1 MEIRDP
7 IHGTMDIS
15 TAEEEI
21 LDSRVFQRLRQIKQL
36 GFSEFSFPGGT
47 HNRYIHSLGAHYL
60 AGLAFDS
67 IFQNY
72 DFGSPETHKRLKQC
86 VRLGALLHDVGHGPL
101 SHTTE
106 EVMPKLGAVGVKAY
120 ENLRTD
126 IPVPEDHTDPDRQ
139 ADHEDYTIKFI
150 TDSPLT
156 EIIERNFSDIKPLH
170 VACLIDKTL
179 AAPDDFFMDKGIDFR
194 GILSQ
199 IVSSELDVD
208 RMDYLLRDAYFCGT
222 DYGRIE
228 WEWLLDNMTFNVVDN
243 KMYLALA
250 KRALYAFDDFL
261 ISRHHMNL
269 NLYFHHKSVIYEE
282 MLHRYLTSKDCSFFL
297 PPEIDKYIQCT
308 DYALYEHLSK
318 VDNDWAKR
326 ITERRIYK
334 VLFEYHVTG
343 DASRVDNVEKAL
355 NKAGIPLIRA
365 GSSARL
371 SKYHGGSTVEKS
383 FPIYVVDPY
392 DPKSNP
398 YPIEESTSIFQKY
411 DEIRRIERIYVP
423 PEKYAEARALFVS
436 EDL

>member
-47 HNRYIHSLGAHYL
+47 HNRYIHSLGAQYL

-72 DFGSPETHKRLKQC
+72 DFGSPETHKRLRQC
-86 VRLGALLHDVGHGPL
+86 VRLGSLLHDVGHGPL

-106 EVMPKLGAVGVKAY
+106 EVMPKLGAVGVGAY
-120 ENLRTD
+120 EKLRTD
-126 IPVPEDHTDPDRQ
+126 IPIPEDHTNPDRQ

-156 EIIERNFSDIKPLH
+156 EIIKRNFTDIEPLH

-179 AAPDDFFMDKGIDFR
+179 AAPDDFFMDKGVDFR

-282 MLHRYLTSKDCSFFL
+282 MLHRYLTSSDCSFFL
-297 PPEIDKYIQCT
+297 PPSIDDYIKCT

-318 VDNDWAKR
+318 SDNEWAKR
-326 ITERRIYK
+326 ITNRTVYK

-343 DASRVDNVEKAL
+343 DSERVGQCGK
-355 NKAGIPLIRA
+355 
-365 GSSARL
+365 SS
-371 SKYHGGSTVEKS
+371 
-383 FPIYVVDPY
+383 
-392 DPKSNP
+392 
-398 YPIEESTSIFQKY
+398 EEGRHPTYSCW
-411 DEIRRIERIYVP
+411 
-423 PEKYAEARALFVS
+423 L
-436 EDL
+436 